1 MIPAG
6 YRPAGGFEE
15 GGETGTEKRRPDG
28 LLKSVENVCYLTFQ
42 SLCETQHGLGLRTTE
57 VLSAALVGAQR
68 AERNARVLG

>member
-28 LLKSVENVCYLTFQ
+28 LLMKHETGPIMAHVSLYIHILGEN
-42 SLCETQHGLGLRTTE
+42 R
-57 VLSAALVGAQR
+57 R
-68 AERNARVLG
+68 